1 MYYSI
6 TVKLPKSKI
15 QQYDILAPIS
25 VNDLSAEE
33 FINTISQYNHIQLLK
48 KINNLTNGV
57 TQIKWET
64 LSPEKS
70 NLLTQFYSANPIYF
84 ADINTNPGDN
94 GTLSQKD
101 GIYRVKDIP
110 NINKSNQAYLELGV
124 NPIPFFRK
132 NNQNYFIPNYEINPL
147 YKIKTVMP
155 DAQTFQTILKQLIE
169 KNVLSYPLAQKKYNY
184 TKPDFYQLDDVYYFL
199 PHYNTLITPQF
210 APLLEVFNKFKEI
223 ETVYEFKDNLDAWT
237 EFLNSLPSYVLSEKT
252 YDKYI
257 MLMNKMHSP
266 FTGSQGT
273 EIPVYHYKDAPYYVP
288 TYETLRKKYSQ
299 LFPMWKKIIIDK
311 KPVINSQA
319 NEVFRQIK
327 NEGVVSEIIND
338 GLIFDTEF
346 NCKEDPRW
354 DEFIRRQILKISDN
368 VPYEE
373 AINEARTKSP
383 KLYLFSSIKSIKKEI
398 FDNGKKKHCF
408 NLSNNHFEKIPDG
421 PWKSKIAY
429 GEIFEFT
436 IYCDQIQLDENN
448 QKICTKWIC
457 ESRTPTAKG
466 EIKLNVFEFLQNIN
480 FNEYRYAIDAVLV
493 DGENKIQYILEFD
506 GTDHYFSKRKDGNPS
521 AKIVSDQVKNNFA
534 RFYNIPCI
542 RIPGFKNDR
551 ELNFKNNFKTYII
564 NLIRERYNLPPINQ
578 ELEAVNPAIKEFNLS
593 RK

>member
-6 TVKLPKSKI
+6 TIKLPKSKI
-15 QQYDILAPIS
+15 QQYDMPTPIS
-25 VNDLSAEE
+25 INDLSNDE
-33 FINTISQYNHIQLLK
+33 FLNLISQYNHIQLAR
-48 KINNLTNGV
+48 KINELKNGPV
-57 TQIKWET
+57 DVRWEV

-70 NLLTQFYSANPIYF
+70 SLLQNFYSSNPIYF
-84 ADINTNPGDN
+84 ADSNTNPGDN

-101 GIYRVKDIP
+101 GIYRAKDIP
-110 NINKSNQAYLELGV
+110 NINKSNQAYIELGI

-147 YKIKTVMP
+147 YKIKTIIP
-155 DAQTFQTILKQLIE
+155 DAQTFEIILSQLIQ
-169 KNVLSYPLAQKKYNY
+169 KNILSYPLAQKKYNY
-184 TKPDFYQLDDVYYFL
+184 TKPDFYQIGDVYYFL
-199 PHYNTLITPQF
+199 PHYNTLITPEF
-210 APLLEVFNKFKEI
+210 AQLLNVFNKFKEL
-223 ETVYEFKDNLDAWT
+223 EAVYEFKDNLEAWA
-237 EFLNSLPSYVLSEKT
+237 EFLNSLPSFVLSEKT

-257 MLMNKMHSP
+257 MQIDKMHSP
-266 FTGSQGT
+266 FSGTQGT
-273 EIPVYHYKDAPYYVP
+273 EIPVYHYQNAPYYVP

-299 LFPMWKKIIIDK
+299 LFPLWKKIIIDK
-311 KPVINSQA
+311 KPVVNSRA

-327 NEGVVSEIIND
+327 NEGSANEIIND
-338 GLIFDTEF
+338 GLTFDTEF

-354 DEFIRRQILKISDN
+354 EEFIKKQILKIPDN

-373 AINEARTKSP
+373 AMKEARTKSP

-398 FDNGKKKHCF
+398 FEDGKKKHCF
-408 NLSNNHFEKIPDG
+408 NLSNNHFEQIPDG

-457 ESRTPTAKG
+457 ESRTPTARG
-466 EIKLNVFEFLQNIN
+466 DIKLNVFEFLQNIN
-480 FNEYRYAIDAVLV
+480 FNEYRYAIDAVLK
-493 DGENKIQYILEFD
+493 DEENKIQYIIEFD
-506 GTDHYFSKRKDGNPS
+506 GTDHFYSRRSEGNPS

-551 ELNFKNNFKTYII
+551 EYKFQSKFKNYII
-564 NLIRERYNLPPINQ
+564 NLIRERYNLPPIEQ
-578 ELEAVNPAIKEFNLS
+578 ESENINPGIYNRSLT
-593 RK
+593 